1 MPNANYSGAPALL
14 AHMLEG
20 HRVSLLEAMIMF
32 GVQSPNAE
40 FGRMKKAGHLI
51 QRKRVPM
58 AKVLRRMNQYC
69 SVAPPAELPIREIT
83 MTEYWISN

>member
-1 MPNANYSGAPALL
+1 MPNLNFSGAPALL

-20 HRVSLLEAMIMF
+20 HHVSLLEAMVMF

-58 AKVLRRMNQYC
+58 AKVLRRMNQHC
-69 SVAPPAELPIREIT
+69 TVAPPAELPIREIT
-83 MTEYWISN
+83 MTEYWISH